1 MPMEVANEV
10 IFPMY
15 LVAAM
20 TVVPWLVF
28 ALASLLAGFPRL
40 RLHQILGMVGVS
52 AWVFAFLNNL
62 GPRGGTDFLVFVT
75 MVGSLILFA
84 GMWTREFRLLMLRRA
99 DEFADRHDKLAW
111 TFVLTVMAPAGV
123 WLFRSYRKARWPE
136 APAIVGPH
144 PLDDLEPSGKPAPDP
159 DFSVILRVE
168 A

>member
-62 GPRGGTDFLVFVT
+62 GRRGGTEFLVFVT

-84 GMWTREFRLLMLRRA
+84 GMWTREFRLLMLRQS

-159 DFSVILRVE
+159 DFSAILRVE